1 MTMRTWSWICLLA
14 AAGIVAAA
22 CSGDEKRVSYEGSG
36 GDPAGGSSGEGG
48 AKPSGDPGM
57 DAAGTASSMA
67 GANDAAGASNAA
79 GEGPGGADSGGAPG
93 APGDGGANGNAGAA
107 IGGMGG
113 DGDPRLATL
122 LVADSLNGVVHRFAI
137 EGDAQPALIDTIS
150 APDATGLALNAAG
163 ELFVARCS
171 AAGEIRRFLSP
182 LAEPEANGSIVEIG
196 TQYPQAMSFVDDELW
211 VANASY
217 NACDTGPQSIV
228 RLAFD
233 GNGVADVAG
242 SVDGL
247 IGANRGMMW
256 SAQRREL
263 FVSQCYPVNT
273 IQRFEV
279 DENHAVTP
287 LPSIAVAGNPHGM
300 VLSKSGELIVALA
313 GSPVG
318 GTSLARFTL
327 GSDGSAT
334 SNGTITGNGINVPIG
349 LVFAPWGELFVVNQG
364 DASLSRFTFDNAQ
377 QAVPNGNFAL
387 EVATQ
392 AGFAGVGWTLIAPAP
407 PP

>member
-1 MTMRTWSWICLLA
+1 MRTWSWICLLA
-14 AAGIVAAA
+14 AAGVVAAA
-22 CSGDEKRVSYEGSG
+22 CSGDEKQRGYEGSG
-36 GDPAGGSSGEGG
+36 GDAAGGSSTEGG
-48 AKPSGDPGM
+48 AEPSGAPAM
-57 DAAGTASSMA
+57 DGAGTASSTA

-79 GEGPGGADSGGAPG
+79 GGADSGGAPG
-93 APGDGGANGNAGAA
+93 APGDGGASGNAGAA

-113 DGDPRLATL
+113 GGDPRLATL
-122 LVADSLNGVVHRFAI
+122 LVGDSLNGVVHRFAV
-137 EGDAQPALIDTIS
+137 EGDAEPALIDTIS
-150 APDATGLALNAAG
+150 VPDATGLALNAAG
-163 ELFVARCS
+163 ELFVASCS
-171 AAGEIRRFLSP
+171 AEGEISRFLSP

-228 RLAFD
+228 RLEFD

-242 SVDGL
+242 TVDGL
-247 IGANRGMMW
+247 IGANRGMLW
-256 SAQRREL
+256 SAERREL

-273 IQRFEV
+273 IQRFAV
-279 DENHAVTP
+279 DENRAVTP
-287 LPSIAVAGNPHGM
+287 LPSITVAGKPHGM
-300 VLSKSGELIVALA
+300 VVSESGELIVALA

-349 LVFAPWGELFVVNQG
+349 LALAPWGELFVVNQG

-377 QAVPNGNFAL
+377 QAIPNGNFAL
-387 EVATQ
+387 DVATQ
-392 AGFAGVGWTLIAPAP
+392 AGFAGVGWTLIAPAAP
-407 PP
+407 